1 MNKRMP
7 GLGAV
12 LLLVG
17 LAIAACSSSAPSGD
31 TSGPKSGA
39 GGTTSGG
46 AGAAHAGRGGSNARA
61 GSTSKA
67 GASGEAGGGGDAG
80 DDTMPEGGAGG
91 APDASQCPLCASGF
105 CFTDGTCVDCLP
117 SADNCP
123 SGKVCGST
131 NKCVPGCKADG
142 TSCASGVCADA
153 TNCQSCIGDKECG
166 DAKVCG
172 DNTCAAA
179 CTVAQ
184 EGTSQGCSTGHTC
197 CSQHCIDADT
207 DSEHCGA
214 CGAACAKGQFCGPGA
229 CSDAGE
235 AGAGGASGTCV
246 SCHDTV
252 LANVCSVPQI
262 AVVLDGQDG
271 NETTGRALAAALV
284 AHCEPAP
291 LVREVKQTVPDALNP
306 ASGRPVSGAHELLVS
321 AGGSYFAR
329 LLVYLDSQRVSPIYS
344 YDDGESTIGFRE
356 ASNDHT
362 VVSRQKDEPNEDHDF
377 FVIQI
382 ARDATTGSLVL
393 NAQGFWVSGTIA
405 ATYFFSHGMLPT
417 LETFDKAWYVY
428 EWKDK
433 NGDHAP
439 DLNEITAVAAGN

>member
-7 GLGAV
+7 GLAAS
-12 LLLVG
+12 LLFGV
-17 LAIAACSSSAPSGD
+17 LAIAACSATTPSDGN
-31 TSGPKSGA
+31 SEPMGGA
-39 GGTTSGG
+39 GGTTNGG
-46 AGAAHAGRGGSNARA
+46 AGRGGSTAHA
-61 GSTSKA
+61 GSTNKA
-67 GASGEAGGGGDAG
+67 GRGGKAGDGEAGA
-80 DDTMPEGGAGG
+80 DTMTEGGAAG
-91 APDASQCPLCASGF
+91 APDGPQCPQCASGF
-105 CFTDGTCVDCLP
+105 CFKDGTCVDCLP
-117 SADNCP
+117 SLDNCP
-123 SGKVCGST
+123 SGKVCGSS

-153 TNCQSCIGDKECG
+153 TSCKSCIGDEECG
-166 DAKVCG
+166 DGKVCG
-172 DNTCAAA
+172 DNRCAAV

-184 EGTSQGCSTGHTC
+184 QGTTQGCATGHTC
-197 CSQHCIDADT
+197 CSRHCIDENT

-229 CSDAGE
+229 CSDSGA
-235 AGAGGASGTCV
+235 AGAGGASGSCV

-262 AVVLDGQDG
+262 AVVLDGADV
-271 NETTGRALAAALV
+271 NETTGRALAAAL
-284 AHCEPAP
+284 AAYCEPAP
-291 LVREVKQTVPDALNP
+291 IVREVLQTVPDALNP
-306 ASGRPVSGAHELLVS
+306 ASGRPVSGAHELLVA
-321 AGGSYFAR
+321 AGGSFYAR

-344 YDDGESTIGFRE
+344 YYDGKTTIEFRN
-356 ASNDHT
+356 ASNDET
-362 VVSRQKDEPNEDHDF
+362 VVSRQNDETNDDHDF

-405 ATYFFSHGMLPT
+405 ASYFFEHGMLPT

-433 NGDHAP
+433 DGDKAP
-439 DLNEITAVAAGN
+439 DLNEITQVAAEN